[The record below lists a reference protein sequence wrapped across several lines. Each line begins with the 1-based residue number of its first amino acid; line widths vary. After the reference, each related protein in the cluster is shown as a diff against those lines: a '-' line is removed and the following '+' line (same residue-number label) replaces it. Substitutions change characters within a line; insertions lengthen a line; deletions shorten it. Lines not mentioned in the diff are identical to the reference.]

1 MISVR
6 PWKKIW
12 ECKGKT
18 SIQIHSDQISS
29 LSMVVV
35 GAIDKAEMWICVLYE
50 KGRYRGGIW
59 HFVQLCCIHCCD
71 VCCHLFKQL
80 NLLTPWDSTHSTI
93 RIQRIAPFTFLKRTV
108 SHWLGRLEWDSH
120 SLVQSHYCLMWPVW
134 VALCPTWPGS
144 WLIKPPGHL
153 LLPGGGHVDRRLSAD
168 TGSTWPASSGGSHP
182 TTIHSPSSPVAE
194 SQECATTPSWGKCQ
208 HFRGT
213 L

>member
-1 MISVR
+1 MVHLETYTGINSVW
-6 PWKKIW
+6 PWKKDSEW
-12 ECKGKT
+12 KGQT
-18 SIQIHSDQISS
+18 SIQTPSDQIYS
-29 LSMVVV
+29 LPMVVV
-35 GAIDKAEMWICVLYE
+35 GAIDKGKMWIYFLYE
-50 KGRYRGGIW
+50 RRRYRG
-59 HFVQLCCIHCCD
+59 
-71 VCCHLFKQL
+71 
-80 NLLTPWDSTHSTI
+80 THSII
-93 RIQRIAPFTFLKRTV
+93 RIQRIALFIFLKRTV

-194 SQECATTPSWGKCQ
+194 SQECATTPSWRKCQ

>member
-1 MISVR
+1 MEKNIE
-6 PWKKIW
+6 W
-12 ECKGKT
+12 KGKT

-93 RIQRIAPFTFLKRTV
+93 QIQRIALFTFLKRTV

-168 TGSTWPASSGGSHP
+168 TGSTWPASSSGSHP